1 MRLSALLAAGL
12 LTLLGCFN
20 GTVETHYQNET
31 KMPDTQ
37 LAWPFGL
44 TPETLADVELFYGF
58 QSSKTGAGKQEIV
71 IRGDGDVR
79 LFFSRSMYDE
89 EPQVREGR
97 LPEEV
102 ILRLLEVVE
111 EQHLFHLEDH
121 YPPEGPSRGGWII
134 RVELPDKSKRVAVE
148 GTHPPPF
155 ERVAGA
161 MKLAAGLALP
171 EALGGRLFPTL

>member
-1 MRLSALLAAGL
+1 
-12 LTLLGCFN
+12 
-20 GTVETHYQNET
+20 
-31 KMPDTQ
+31 MPDTQ

-58 QSSKTGAGKQEIV
+58 QSAKTGAGKQEIV
-71 IRGDGDVR
+71 IHGDGAVR
-79 LFFSRSMYDE
+79 LFFSQSRYDE

-102 ILRLLEVVE
+102 VVRLLEVVE

-134 RVELPDKSKRVAVE
+134 RVDLPDKSKRVAVE
-148 GTHPPPF
+148 GTHPPSF

-161 MKLAAGLALP
+161 IKLAAGLALP
-171 EALGGRLFPTL
+171 EALGGRFFPTL